1 MTRRPP
7 LQIPVKRFSH
17 AEGLPIPCRAT
28 DGSAGID
35 LHAAISVVLIPYT
48 VAPGEIKLIP
58 TGIALAIPKGYVG
71 LLAPRSGVAT
81 KYNVSLANSPG
92 VIDEDFRGEV
102 LLSLHNRSDKPF
114 LVNRG
119 DRLAQLLV
127 MPYLPVE
134 LVEVEE
140 LVETER
146 GSGGFGSTGRI
157 A

>member
-1 MTRRPP
+1 MN
-7 LQIPVKRFSH
+7 IHVKRFPH

-35 LHAAISVVLIPYT
+35 LHAAISADLIPYT

-58 TGIALAIPKGYVG
+58 TGIAIAIPQGYVG
-71 LLAPRSGVAT
+71 LLAPRSGIAT
-81 KYNVSLANSPG
+81 RYNVSLANAPG
-92 VIDEDFRGEV
+92 VIDSDFVGEI
-102 LLSLHNRSDKPF
+102 LLALHNRSNHHF
-114 LVNRG
+114 RISRG

-127 MPYLPVE
+127 VPCETVT

-140 LVETER
+140 LPETVR
-146 GSGGFGSTGRI
+146 GEGGFGSTGRI

>member
-1 MTRRPP
+1 MN
-7 LQIPVKRFSH
+7 IPVKRFPH
-17 AEGLPIPCRAT
+17 AEGLPVPCRAT

-35 LHAAISVVLIPYT
+35 LHAAISADLIPYT

-81 KYNVSLANSPG
+81 KYNVGLANSPG
-92 VIDEDFRGEV
+92 VLDSDYRGEV
-102 LLSLHNRSDKPF
+102 LLALHNRSNHHFK
-114 LVNRG
+114 LNRG

-127 MPYLPVE
+127 VPCETVT

-140 LVETER
+140 LPETER